1 MNSLTLVMSPVLKA
15 LNTSLT
21 ILMFSS
27 VIFSLPPLVLATY
40 TSISL
45 RFWKDQFAPLFSF
58 LADVT
63 QVHVIYHHL
72 IGERLG
78 LNPTDHKC
86 LDVIIRNRTPMTAS
100 QLAEETGL
108 STGAI
113 TGVVD
118 RLEKAGYVRRKRDQ
132 GDRRLVF
139 INALLDK
146 ALAKLSPIF
155 DPIKQASRHLYSK
168 YSDEEL
174 AIILDF
180 IINCNKMTQEITTNM
195 KMENKQQIKSGLPI
209 IYSLLVSS

>member
-1 MNSLTLVMSPVLKA
+1 MLQDSNKSKTLNYQQLLDSLEEQSRELSTR
-15 LNTSLT
+15 T
-21 ILMFSS
+21 
-27 VIFSLPPLVLATY
+27 VIF
-40 TSISL
+40 
-45 RFWKDQFAPLFSF
+45 
-58 LADVT
+58 
-63 QVHVIYHHL
+63 HHL

-132 GDRRLVF
+132 SDRRLVF
-139 INALLDK
+139 INPLLDK
-146 ALAKLSPIF
+146 AMAKLSPIF
-155 DPIKQASRHLYSK
+155 DPIKQASRSLYSK

-180 IINCNKMTQEITTNM
+180 VINCNKMTQEITTNM
-195 KMENKQQIKSGLPI
+195 KMENKR
-209 IYSLLVSS
+209 

>member
-1 MNSLTLVMSPVLKA
+1 LLQDNKIKRLNHSQLLDSLEEQSRELSTR
-15 LNTSLT
+15 T
-21 ILMFSS
+21 
-27 VIFSLPPLVLATY
+27 VIF
-40 TSISL
+40 
-45 RFWKDQFAPLFSF
+45 
-58 LADVT
+58 
-63 QVHVIYHHL
+63 HHL

-86 LDVIIRNRTPMTAS
+86 LDVIIKSGTPTTAS

-132 GDRRLVF
+132 KDRRLVF
-139 INALLDK
+139 INPLIDK
-146 ALAKLSPIF
+146 AMVKLRPIF
-155 DPIKQASRHLYSK
+155 DPIKQASRNLYSK

-180 IINCNKMTQEITTNM
+180 VISCNKMTQQISTNM
-195 KMENKQQIKSGLPI
+195 RMENK
-209 IYSLLVSS
+209 

>member
-1 MNSLTLVMSPVLKA
+1 LLQDSNKSKTLNHSELLDSLEEQSRELSTR
-15 LNTSLT
+15 T
-21 ILMFSS
+21 
-27 VIFSLPPLVLATY
+27 VIF
-40 TSISL
+40 
-45 RFWKDQFAPLFSF
+45 
-58 LADVT
+58 
-63 QVHVIYHHL
+63 HHL

-132 GDRRLVF
+132 SDRRLVF
-139 INALLDK
+139 INPLLDR
-146 ALAKLSPIF
+146 AMVKLSPIF
-155 DPIKQASRHLYSK
+155 DPIKQASRRLYSK

-174 AIILDF
+174 VIILDF
-180 IINCNKMTQEITTNM
+180 VINCNKMTQDITTNM
-195 KMENKQQIKSGLPI
+195 KMENKR
-209 IYSLLVSS
+209 

>member
-1 MNSLTLVMSPVLKA
+1 LLQDNKIKTLNHSQLLDSLEEQSRELSTR
-15 LNTSLT
+15 T
-21 ILMFSS
+21 
-27 VIFSLPPLVLATY
+27 VIF
-40 TSISL
+40 
-45 RFWKDQFAPLFSF
+45 
-58 LADVT
+58 
-63 QVHVIYHHL
+63 HHL

-86 LDVIIRNRTPMTAS
+86 LDVIIKSGTPMTAS

-132 GDRRLVF
+132 KDRRLVF
-139 INALLDK
+139 INPLIDK
-146 ALAKLSPIF
+146 AIVKLSPIF
-155 DPIKQASRHLYSK
+155 EPIKQASRSLYSK

-180 IINCNKMTQEITTNM
+180 VINCNKMTQQISSDM
-195 KMENKQQIKSGLPI
+195 RMENK
-209 IYSLLVSS
+209 